1 MNPNTRFL
9 HALRR
14 EPVDA
19 TPIWLMRQ
27 AGRYMPEYRA
37 LRAQHSML
45 ECIKTPDLATE
56 ITFQPLHAFDVDAA
70 IVFADILTLPEAMG
84 MELEFV
90 SGTGPVFHNPIRH
103 VNDLDRLRPLDVS
116 SDLHFTLQTI
126 QQVVDGLGGRLPLI
140 GFSGAPFTLACY
152 MIEGSGSRHFIHAK
166 TFMTN
171 QSQTWHRFMSCLAA
185 AVADYLVAQ
194 IDAGAQAVQLFD
206 SWAGILSPSDY
217 SDYVAPHTR
226 AVIAQV
232 KAVHADVPI
241 IHFGTETSTLL
252 STIADCGP
260 DGVGV
265 DWRIP
270 INDAWR
276 VIGYDRAIQ
285 GNLDP
290 VTLFAPVPVIEQQAQ
305 RILDAVG
312 KRPGHIFNLGHGVL
326 PETPPDHVAALI
338 DFVHRYTAQST

>member
-9 HALRR
+9 KALRR

-27 AGRYMPEYRA
+27 AGRYMPDYRA
-37 LRAQHSML
+37 LRSQHSML

-56 ITFQPLHAFDVDAA
+56 ITLQPLQAFDLDAA

-84 MELEFV
+84 MELEFIT
-90 SGTGPVFHNPIRH
+90 GTGPVFHNPIRH
-103 VNDLDRLRPLDVS
+103 VKDLERLRSLDLS
-116 SDLHFTLQTI
+116 RDLNFTLQTI
-126 QQVVDGLGGRLPLI
+126 RQVVGGLGGRLPLI

-152 MIEGSGSRHFIHAK
+152 MIEGGGSRHFVHAK
-166 TFMTN
+166 TFMAN
-171 QSQTWHRFMSCLAA
+171 QPQAWHRLMDLLSAG
-185 AVADYLVAQ
+185 VADYLIAQ

-206 SWAGILSPSDY
+206 SWAGILSPDDY
-217 SDYVAPHTR
+217 TTYVAPHTR

-232 KAVHADVPI
+232 RATHADVPV

-252 STIADCGP
+252 SAISDCGP

-270 INDAWR
+270 IDDAWR

-290 VTLFAPVPVIEQQAQ
+290 VMLFASIPEIEQQAQ
-305 RILDAVG
+305 RILDAVAG
-312 KRPGHIFNLGHGVL
+312 RPGHIFNLGHGVL
-326 PETPPDHVAALI
+326 PETPPDHVAALV
-338 DFVHRYTAQST
+338 DFVHRYTVNST